1 MKQNLAEGNLL
12 KLILQFSIPA
22 IVGQLVFALYNIV
35 DRMFIG
41 QTLGTLAISS
51 ISVTLPLFT
60 IITACGMLVGIGSA
74 SRVSIALGQ
83 GNKDRAEKI
92 LGNAVFLY
100 LILNCVI
107 MLFGYLFMDEILISM
122 GATDNM
128 LEMASSYM
136 NIIYFLVIFNMLGM
150 GLNSIIRAE
159 GAPKIAMYVML
170 SGAILNIILDYF
182 FVIVFNWGVEGAAL
196 ATKISAF
203 LAACLTVFHF
213 TRRKNRLLTLRWV
226 NLKPDW
232 EIIKSILQI
241 GFAGFFLQLSIS
253 LTVAFSNTKLKEYGG
268 EMAIGAM
275 GVISAVYM
283 FVMMINIGLGQGIQP
298 LIGYNHGHKSYDRVR
313 GLLKRALFLGTG
325 ISILIFLPMIIFPEK
340 IIALFTDGDQ
350 AFIDMCVRGMYFYM
364 MGLPLVGFC
373 VIGSGYYQSVGK
385 PKQSGILFLLK
396 YLVFFMGSLIVLP
409 YFMKLD
415 GVFFSCSVSDF
426 MLFICVLFF
435 LSKEIKELK
444 KAEKYE
450 ANLKVNN
457 IPISNNIE

>member
-1 MKQNLAEGNLL
+1 MKQNLAEGNLM

-41 QTLGTLAISS
+41 QTLGTMAISS

-60 IITACGMLVGIGSA
+60 IMIAFGMLVGIGAA

-92 LGNAVFLY
+92 LGNAMFLY
-100 LILNCVI
+100 LIINAII
-107 MLFGYLFMDEILISM
+107 MFFGYMFMEDILIYM
-122 GATDNM
+122 GATDAM
-128 LEMASSYM
+128 LEMATSYM
-136 NIIYFLVIFNMLGM
+136 NIIYFMVIFNMMGM

-182 FVIVFNWGVEGAAL
+182 FVIVFNWGVEGAAV

-203 LAACLTVFHF
+203 VSACLTLYHF
-213 TRRKNRLLTLRWV
+213 TKRKNRVLTLRWI

-232 EIIKSILQI
+232 EIIKSILSI

-253 LTVAFSNTKLKEYGG
+253 LTVAFSNTQLKEYGG

-283 FVMMINIGLGQGIQP
+283 AVMMINIGLGQGVQP
-298 LIGYNHGHKSYDRVR
+298 LIGFNHGHKSYDRVR
-313 GLLKRALFLGTG
+313 GLLKRALILGTS
-325 ISILIFLPMIIFPEK
+325 ISMLVFIPMIIFPEH
-340 IIALFTDGDQ
+340 IIGLFTNGDK
-350 AFIDMCVRGMYFYM
+350 AFIEMCTRGMYFYM
-364 MGLPLVGFC
+364 MGLPFVGFC
-373 VIGSGYYQSVGK
+373 VIGSGYYQAVGK

-396 YLVFFMGSLIVLP
+396 YLVFFMGALLILP
-409 YFMKLD
+409 HYMQLD

-426 MLFICVLFF
+426 MLFICVLIF
-435 LSKEIKELK
+435 LTKEIKELRA
-444 KAEKYE
+444 AEAYE
-450 ANLKVNN
+450 ANLKMN
-457 IPISNNIE
+457 PLPLSAK